1 MMATAENRQVPA
13 THAVTSPARKLIR
26 PVAALA
32 AVIGFQLLLASVFIG
47 VLHRP
52 ALHDAPVAVAGSSRL
67 VSALQAHGADGAIRL
82 VPEPDAAAA
91 QAAIR
96 DQQVYAAVVAGPS
109 GDELLTAAARSPGTA
124 TILTAGLTQAAVK
137 VHVPLQVRDLEPL
150 PPSDPS
156 GISAFF
162 LVVGWILGGY
172 VGATVLG
179 LMLGGMRSKS
189 SRQAAQRL
197 VMLAGYAAASGL
209 VGALLIGPVMGVVSG
224 YNLALAGLGILV
236 TSASAVAT
244 AGLQGALG
252 LPGTLIAVIG
262 MVVIGDPTAGQSI
275 ATSLLARPWNV
286 IGQGLPPGAG
296 LTAARSVI
304 YLNGTGL
311 TGPLTVLAVYVL
323 AGALLMLAAA
333 ARRQRRQAATL
344 TATTATTAAT
354 PAAAAA

>member
-1 MMATAENRQVPA
+1 MMATTENRQVPA
-13 THAVTSPARKLIR
+13 THAVKSPARKLIR

-47 VLHRP
+47 VLHRA

-67 VSALQAHGADGAIRL
+67 VSVLQAHGTDGAIRL

-91 QAAIR
+91 QAAVR
-96 DQQVYAAVVAGPS
+96 DQRVYAAIVAGPS
-109 GDELLTAAARSPGTA
+109 GDELLTAAARSAGTA
-124 TILTAGLTQAAVK
+124 TLLTQGLTQTAAK

-150 PPSDPS
+150 PASDPS
-156 GISAFF
+156 GTSAFF
-162 LVVGWILGGY
+162 LVVGWMLGGY
-172 VGATVLG
+172 IGTTVLG
-179 LMLGGMRSKS
+179 LMLGGMRSTS
-189 SRQAAQRL
+189 IRQVAQRL
-197 VMLAGYAAASGL
+197 ALLVGYAAASGFL
-209 VGALLIGPVMGVVSG
+209 GALLIGPVMGVVSG
-224 YNLALAGLGILV
+224 YNLALAGVGILV

-252 LPGTLIAVIG
+252 MPGTLIAIIG
-262 MVVIGDPTAGQSI
+262 MVVFGDPTAGQSI
-275 ATSLLARPWNV
+275 ATPLLAPPWNA

-304 YLNGTGL
+304 YLNGIGL
-311 TGPLTVLAVYVL
+311 TRPLTVLAVYVL

-333 ARRQRRQAATL
+333 ARRQRRQAV
-344 TATTATTAAT
+344 TAAT

>member
-1 MMATAENRQVPA
+1 MMATAETRQVPA
-13 THAVTSPARKLIR
+13 THAVTRPARKLIR

-82 VPEPDAAAA
+82 VPEADAAAA
-91 QAAIR
+91 QAAVR
-96 DQQVYAAVVAGPS
+96 DQQVYAAIVAGPS

-124 TILTAGLTQAAVK
+124 TILTAGLTQTAAK

-150 PPSDPS
+150 PASDPS

-179 LMLGGMRSKS
+179 LMLGGTRSKS
-189 SRQAAQRL
+189 IRQAAQRL

-209 VGALLIGPVMGVVSG
+209 VGALLVGPVMGVVSG

-244 AGLQGALG
+244 AGLQGALAM
-252 LPGTLIAVIG
+252 PGTLIAVIG

-304 YLNGTGL
+304 YLNGIGL

-333 ARRQRRQAATL
+333 ARRQRRHSATAAATAPA
-344 TATTATTAAT
+344 TATTPATAA
-354 PAAAAA
+354 A

>member
-1 MMATAENRQVPA
+1 MTATTENRQVPA
-13 THAVTSPARKLIR
+13 THAVKSPARKLIR

-67 VSALQAHGADGAIRL
+67 VSVLQAHGTDGAIRL

-91 QAAIR
+91 QAAVR
-96 DQQVYAAVVAGPS
+96 DQRVYAAIVAGPP
-109 GDELLTAAARSPGTA
+109 GDELLTAAARSAGTA
-124 TILTAGLTQAAVK
+124 TLLTEGLTQTAAK

-150 PPSDPS
+150 PACDPS
-156 GISAFF
+156 GTSAFF
-162 LVVGWILGGY
+162 LVVGWMLGGY

-179 LMLGGMRSKS
+179 LMLGGMRSTS
-189 SRQAAQRL
+189 IRQVAHRL
-197 VMLAGYAAASGL
+197 ALLAGYAAASGFL
-209 VGALLIGPVMGVVSG
+209 GALLIGPVMGVVSD
-224 YNLALAGLGILV
+224 YNLALAGVGILV

-252 LPGTLIAVIG
+252 MPGTLIAIIG
-262 MVVIGDPTAGQSI
+262 MVVFGNPTAGQSI
-275 ATSLLARPWNV
+275 ATPLLAPPWNV

-304 YLNGTGL
+304 YLNGIGL
-311 TGPLTVLAVYVL
+311 TRSLTVLAVYVL

-333 ARRQRRQAATL
+333 ARRQRRQAV
-344 TATTATTAAT
+344 TAVTVAT